1 MALSY
6 ANILDRVEQLLQDPT
21 NAIFSTTELGYWMED
36 GLKDFSRFLPVIVEA
51 IYHIETRTGTDT
63 AGTAT
68 ALTDTSKSQ
77 FVATDETT
85 QKVIHNTKDSTWA
98 VVKNYTSSSV
108 LVLSRDIMGSGDS
121 YEMYNKQCANQKQ
134 IYLGDYPAHLWIDSV
149 EYPIGSPRNF
159 TQPSWN
165 VVELEID
172 DSVLQDSD
180 STIDP
185 PNDTRVLIRFAM
197 PQVVSQLTAWE
208 GEASGAAAEAA
219 STIDI
224 DGMGT
229 TETIEVG
236 EMFNMEDHLTTYII
250 TTEVT
255 MAEGAGSIVFYP
267 PLESAVLNNDDITFI
282 KTTLKPNEEAL
293 FCRLVAAKA
302 AMSKSVIAPLKTM
315 ERALPNLD
323 AGGFTIDESNKGG
336 PGTPT
341 DYLNYANA
349 ERQMAAVYK
358 DYREWGERE
367 MARVLMEL
375 ERLATPRA
383 HEEYART

>member
-36 GLKDFSRFLPVIVEA
+36 GLKDFSQYLPVIVEA
-51 IYHIETRTGTDT
+51 IYHIESRTGTDT
-63 AGTAT
+63 AGTAN

-77 FVATDETT
+77 FVATDEST
-85 QKVIHNTKDSTWA
+85 QKVIHNITDSTWA

-108 LVLSRDIMGSGDS
+108 LALSRDIMDSGES
-121 YEMYNKQCANQKQ
+121 YEIYNKHCANQKQ
-134 IYLGDYPAHLWIDSV
+134 IYLGDSPSHLWIDSV
-149 EYPIGSPRNF
+149 EYPIGTPRNF

-165 VVELEID
+165 VVELDID
-172 DSVLQDSD
+172 DSVIKDSD

-197 PQVVSQLTAWE
+197 PQVVSQLTDWD
-208 GEASGAAAEAA
+208 GESSGAAAEAA

-282 KTTLKPNEEAL
+282 KTTLKPNEESL
-293 FCRLVAAKA
+293 LCRLVAAKA
-302 AMSKSVIAPLKTM
+302 AMSKSGIVPLRVL

-341 DYLNYANA
+341 DYLNYARA
-349 ERQMAAVYK
+349 EREMAGSYK

-367 MARVLMEL
+367 MARVLTEL
-375 ERLATPRA
+375 ERMVSPRA
-383 HEEYART
+383 YEEFART